1 MVGRSQSPSIL
12 HCIGGHLVTLLRRK
26 YISNIHSMEFSYTL
40 PMLTHLWSSYGAK
53 HSTTTSF

>member
-26 YISNIHSMEFSYTL
+26 YISNMHSMEFSYTL
-40 PMLTHLWSSYGAK
+40 PMLTHLWSS
-53 HSTTTSF
+53 